1 MQEFEH
7 WSAQDENDQLNQ
19 TGESEFSSRQS
30 TYSRPVWASQ
40 ASAYHSTAAHHST
53 AAMDDNM
60 SSSPFHSQPSGK
72 CRWPPFSLPIL
83 SSKTQ
88 PEPAVPAQQPNP
100 HASIFHAPIKTS
112 HRATESFRQSSLCG
126 TNPCLPVFG
135 LPLAAPDTSA
145 VEMPAARQASGCAS
159 APMHSEGA
167 AVATDEEGPTN
178 SAVLQHLE
186 ALPAHGHERCAQ
198 TTNMKRPRPL
208 HLHGDDTDDVTLLQA
223 CSSHTLLN
231 VHVKRAF

>member
-1 MQEFEH
+1 MQEIEH
-7 WSAQDENDQLNQ
+7 WSAQDENDQFNQ

-30 TYSRPVWASQ
+30 TYSRPVWASR
-40 ASAYHSTAAHHST
+40 ASAHHSTAAQHST

-72 CRWPPFSLPIL
+72 RKWPPFSLPIL
-83 SSKTQ
+83 LSKTQ
-88 PEPAVPAQQPNP
+88 PEPAVSAHQRNP
-100 HASIFHAPIKTS
+100 QASIFHTSMNTS
-112 HRATESFRQSSLCG
+112 HRAPESFRQSSLHG

-167 AVATDEEGPTN
+167 AVATDEEGPAN
-178 SAVLQHLE
+178 SVLQHLDG
-186 ALPAHGHERCAQ
+186 LPAHGHERCAQ
-198 TTNMKRPRPL
+198 PANMKRPRPL

-223 CSSHTLLN
+223 CCSHMLRI
-231 VHVKRAF
+231 VH